1 MRIGP
6 GFSLVGCA
14 AVAAGLL
21 LCVHI
26 SSEHVMAQEKTSSDK
41 PYSVEKLSE
50 TMAKLRPLHRKLEK
64 PRPGDWLYHHTEPG
78 QTFSQYVRSS
88 PVVPSGRRRTIYIQP
103 LGEFTKGQR
112 RVVTL
117 AAEFIGLHFNL
128 PVKVR
133 EQLPLSVIPGSARR
147 THPTWG
153 DKQILTTYVLD
164 NVLKPRL
171 PKDAFCAI
179 AFTSSDLWPGR
190 GWNFVFGQASLR
202 ERVGV
207 WSIYRFGDPDENEE
221 SFRRTLLRTMKTGT
235 HELGHMLTMF
245 HCTAYQCNL
254 CGSNSLPES
263 DRRPLALCPECMA
276 KVCWAT
282 RTDPVERYKK
292 LAAFC
297 EKHGLKPE
305 ATRYRAFLK
314 ALGAD

>member
-1 MRIGP
+1 MGR
-6 GFSLVGCA
+6 
-14 AVAAGLL
+14 
-21 LCVHI
+21 
-26 SSEHVMAQEKTSSDK
+26 EKTRSDK
-41 PYSVEKLSE
+41 PYSVEKLRE
-50 TMAKLRPLHRKLEK
+50 MMEKLRPLHKKLGK
-64 PRPGDWLYHHTEPG
+64 PHPGDWLYHHKEPG
-78 QTFSQYVRSS
+78 QSFSRYVRSS
-88 PVVPSGRRRTIYIQP
+88 PVVPRGRRRTIYIQP

-117 AAEFIGLHFNL
+117 AAEFMGLHFNL
-128 PVKVR
+128 PVKIR
-133 EQLPLSVIPGSARR
+133 EDLPLSVIPKSARR

-164 NVLKPRL
+164 KVLKSNL
-171 PKDAFCAI
+171 PKDAFVCV

-207 WSIYRFGDPDENEE
+207 WSIYRFGDPDENEK

-235 HELGHMLTMF
+235 HELGHMLTMY
-245 HCTAYQCNL
+245 HCIAYECNM

-282 RTDPVERYKK
+282 RTHPVERYRK
-292 LAAFC
+292 LVGFC
-297 EKHGLKPE
+297 KQHGLKPE
-305 ATRYRAFLK
+305 AARYREFLK